1 MQKLKEAI
9 TSLNDHHTQFT
20 LDISPQMSFDQL
32 IEQIKLCVIK
42 SEF

>member
-20 LDISPQMSFDQL
+20 LEISPQIKLD
-32 IEQIKLCVIK
+32 QIK
-42 SEF
+42 SP